1 MAVAIGLVEAG
12 LRSNGQFRRG
22 SVPEHPPALT
32 RASWR
37 DKVALAGFV
46 LDHAPQLGDR
56 VLAGDLGLDTA
67 HKLAAKQR
75 NHAHSGA

>member
-1 MAVAIGLVEAG
+1 VVPL
-12 LRSNGQFRRG
+12 G

-46 LDHAPQLGDR
+46 LDHATDLGDR
-56 VLAGDLGLDTA
+56 VLAGELALDTA
-67 HKLAAKQR
+67 HKATGKQR
-75 NHAHSGA
+75 NHAHSGG